1 MFYLVNMKDMTFF
14 EWLIITAILAL
25 LGALVAP
32 TALKIT
38 GVPIHYSDGDRTGV
52 VVKLSKKGLIWKTWE
67 GQMNLGAMSTDGGGM
82 AVPSTFEFSV
92 ADENVVKQIQEAAKT
107 GSRITLHYDQPLILP
122 FSKGSSKCLVVST
135 DAKR

>member
-1 MFYLVNMKDMTFF
+1 MKNITSI
-14 EWLIITAILAL
+14 EWVVISLILAL
-25 LGALVAP
+25 LGVLVAP
-32 TALKIT
+32 TSLKIT
-38 GVPIHYSDGDRTGV
+38 GVPIHYSDGERTGI

-92 ADENVVKQIQEAAKT
+92 SDETVVHQIQEAAKT

-122 FSKGSSKCLVVST
+122 FSQGSSECLVVST
-135 DAKR
+135 DANR